1 MFFGAGAVY
10 LKSHTKNMELL
21 GGLIKK
27 MPKTGILFLTG
38 CIAIC
43 ALPPF
48 NGFIGEFLI
57 YFGILKG
64 LSINSFFNFLILIFA
79 FAGLALVGTMALLCF
94 TKAFSITFLGHQRS
108 KYAENVK
115 DESPHS
121 IIMPMGIL
129 AVFALSV
136 GLFPGFMFEVL
147 ITPVELLTN
156 GLNEIQ
162 SVEEPLNILQIVSLV
177 SAVLIILT
185 ALLAAVRYK
194 LNKKIESAPTW
205 GCGYDKELKRA
216 QYTGSSYVS
225 PFLSMLKPLFKKV
238 YDVEKPKKLFPK
250 SAHFSMKIE
259 DIEEAYVI
267 NPLLK
272 FDEWFLTKFEK
283 LQNGNLQTYLKYGLI
298 FLLISIIGGLL
309 I

>member
-1 MFFGAGAVY
+1 
-10 LKSHTKNMELL
+10 
-21 GGLIKK
+21 
-27 MPKTGILFLTG
+27 
-38 CIAIC
+38 
-43 ALPPF
+43 
-48 NGFIGEFLI
+48 
-57 YFGILKG
+57 
-64 LSINSFFNFLILIFA
+64 
-79 FAGLALVGTMALLCF
+79 
-94 TKAFSITFLGHQRS
+94 
-108 KYAENVK
+108 
-115 DESPHS
+115 
-121 IIMPMGIL
+121 MPMEIL

-147 ITPVELLTN
+147 ITPIELLTN
-156 GLNEIQ
+156 GLNGIQ

-272 FDEWFLTKFEK
+272 FDEWFLSKFEK